1 MGKKKFVPNQA
12 LSEVLEGC
20 KDITFR
26 ASEVVKVSK
35 DVAMLWHTD
44 SGLRPS
50 YLPLNPQNPVKG
62 K

>member
-20 KDITFR
+20 KDIPFR
-26 ASEVVKVSK
+26 VYEVVKVSK
-35 DVAMLWHTD
+35 DVTMLWHID

-50 YLPLNPQNPVKG
+50 YLPLNEQNPVKS